1 MSYKILRELVEAY
14 SPSGC
19 EDSVQKVLYKNYK
32 TSDNH
37 FVVDNRGAMTA
48 IYNENN
54 DYKVMLIAHADEI
67 SLVVNGYNED
77 GTLKVD
83 SNGGVS
89 TTLFF
94 VQRVGFVL
102 ERSFMLDKE

>member
-14 SPSGC
+14 SPSGF
-19 EDSVQKVLYKNYK
+19 EDSVQKIIYKNYK
-32 TSDNH
+32 TTDNH

-83 SNGGVS
+83 SNGVS
-89 TTLFF
+89 IF
-94 VQRVGFVL
+94 VFKMVSPSVPVL
-102 ERSFMLDKE
+102 PCHTSY

>member
-37 FVVDNRGAMTA
+37 FVVEA
-48 IYNENN
+48 
-54 DYKVMLIAHADEI
+54 
-67 SLVVNGYNED
+67 
-77 GTLKVD
+77 
-83 SNGGVS
+83 
-89 TTLFF
+89 
-94 VQRVGFVL
+94 Q
-102 ERSFMLDKE
+102 